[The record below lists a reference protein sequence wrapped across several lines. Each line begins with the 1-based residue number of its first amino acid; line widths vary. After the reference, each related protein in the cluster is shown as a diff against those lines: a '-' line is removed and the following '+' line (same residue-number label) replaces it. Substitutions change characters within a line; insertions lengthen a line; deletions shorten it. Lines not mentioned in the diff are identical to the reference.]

1 MSEAKR
7 DLKGDFHIH
16 TYHSLDSNLTPEI
29 IIKRA
34 KEAGLDIIG
43 VLDHGSVDGGKET
56 EDLAK
61 KIAKDL
67 VVFVGEEIK
76 TKEGEIIAFN
86 IDKTI
91 PQFMDLIETCKIV
104 KKLGGFIV
112 LPHPFD
118 SLRMGLG
125 SSVYKIVKYADAVE
139 GFNARS
145 MFNRFNKKAVGF
157 SEEKGLPLLAG
168 SDAHFE
174 EEIGKGITLVNSE
187 PDKESVMKAIKS
199 GKTKISGEK
208 TGAKPHIKTFFQ
220 KRFR

>member
-7 DLKGDFHIH
+7 DMKGDFHIH
-16 TYHSLDSNLTPEI
+16 TYRSLDSNLTPEV

-34 KEAGLDIIG
+34 KKVGLNIVG
-43 VLDHGSVDGGKET
+43 VLDHGSVEGGKET
-56 EDLAK
+56 EALAK
-61 KIAKDL
+61 RTAKDL

-76 TKEGEIIAFN
+76 TREGEIIAFN
-86 IDKTI
+86 IGKTI
-91 PQFMDLIETCKIV
+91 PQFMDLIETCKRV

-125 SSVYKIVKYADAVE
+125 GSAYKILKYTDAVE
-139 GFNARS
+139 GFNARC
-145 MFNRFNKKAVGF
+145 MFNRFNKRAVRF
-157 SEEKGLPLLAG
+157 SEESGLPMVAG

-187 PDKESVMKAIKS
+187 PSRESVMEAIKAR
-199 GKTKISGEK
+199 KTKISGEK
-208 TGAKPHIKTFFQ
+208 TGSKPHIKTFLQ
-220 KRFR
+220 KKFR

>member
-1 MSEAKR
+1 MSETKR
-7 DLKGDFHIH
+7 EMRGDFHIH
-16 TYHSLDSNLTPEI
+16 TYHSLDSNLRPEV

-34 KEAGLDIIG
+34 KEVGLDIIG
-43 VLDHGSVDGGKET
+43 VLDHGSIEGGRET
-56 EDLAK
+56 EALAK
-61 KIAKDL
+61 KKAKNL

-86 IDKTI
+86 IGRTI
-91 PQFMDLIETCKIV
+91 PQFMGLIETCERV
-104 KKLGGFIV
+104 KKRGGFII

-125 SSVYKIVKYADAVE
+125 RSAYKILKYTDAVE

-145 MFNRFNKKAVGF
+145 MFNRFNKRAVRF
-157 SEEKGLPLLAG
+157 SEESGLPMVAG

-187 PDKESVMKAIKS
+187 PSRESVMEAIKA
-199 GKTKISGEK
+199 GKTKISGK
-208 TGAKPHIKTFFQ
+208 RTGTKPHIKTFLH
-220 KRFR
+220 KRLG